1 MTALRILLIDDD
13 ADIREIAAVSLS
25 LDSELSV
32 RGCASGEE
40 GLVAAIEYS
49 PDLILLDVIMPFMD
63 GPTTLA
69 RLRGNPVSASI
80 PVIFMTARAQT
91 REIEQFKSLGAVGV
105 IAKPFDPMTLAGLVR
120 GLMHPVVD
128 KLTESRVAFHG
139 RLTANADAL
148 LWCRTALSNQS
159 FPPSVLGQVKDIA
172 HGLAGAASVF
182 GFPQIGDA
190 AADLEEVTTAELGG
204 SIDSYSV
211 ERSLDRLLACMR
223 VHLPELRREIAPA
236 IFDRTLFKDLC
247 ANFGSDRV
255 RVLIAKLE
263 AQVDANVTGVA
274 DTALDRVALIQ
285 HAHRLV
291 GAAGALG
298 FHALSEV
305 SRELEHACIEVDDR
319 FAVLTD
325 ALRRLGEIRASTKR
339 ELRAVLAQL
348 RRVPLNGQSA
358 A

>member
-25 LDSELSV
+25 LDPEFSV

-40 GLVAAIEYS
+40 GLVAAIQFS
-49 PDLILLDVIMPFMD
+49 PDLILLDVMMPFMD

-69 RLRGNPVSASI
+69 RLRGNPVSATI

-91 REIEQFKSLGAVGV
+91 REIEQFKSLGAVGL
-105 IAKPFDPMTLAGLVR
+105 IAKPFDPMTMVGMVR
-120 GLMHPVVD
+120 SLMHPVAD
-128 KLTESRVAFHG
+128 KLEESRVAFHG
-139 RLTANADAL
+139 RLTTNADAL
-148 LWCRTALSNQS
+148 LRCRAALSNQS
-159 FPPSVLGQVKDIA
+159 SPASVLGQVRDIA
-172 HGLAGAASVF
+172 HGLAGAASLF

-204 SIDSYSV
+204 SIASYSV

-223 VHLPELRREIAPA
+223 VHLPELRRALAPA
-236 IFDRTLFKDLC
+236 IFDRRLFKDLC
-247 ANFGSDRV
+247 ANVGSDRV
-255 RVLIAKLE
+255 RVLMAKLE
-263 AQVDANVTGVA
+263 AQVDANITRVA

-285 HAHRLV
+285 HAHRLI

-298 FHALSEV
+298 FHALSEI
-305 SRELEHACIEVDDR
+305 SRELEQACIDVEDR
-319 FAVLTD
+319 ISVLTD
-325 ALRRLGEIRASTKR
+325 ALRRAGEIRASTKR
-339 ELRAVLAQL
+339 ELRAVLAQPGCVRL
-348 RRVPLNGQSA
+348 IDRSA